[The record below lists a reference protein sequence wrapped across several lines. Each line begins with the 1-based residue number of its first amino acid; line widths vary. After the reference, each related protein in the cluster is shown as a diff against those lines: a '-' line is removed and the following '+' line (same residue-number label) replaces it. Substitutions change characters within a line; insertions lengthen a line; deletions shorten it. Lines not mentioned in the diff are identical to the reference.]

1 MNNIIPIS
9 LLTKKMQFFRG
20 KKLDD
25 DCPIC
30 LLPMYS
36 KKVKKLVCNHVLHTN
51 CYQSLISSNCNKK
64 CPVCRC
70 DLSAPAAPISH
81 GKTCA
86 ICKTPI
92 DNQEV
97 KIHECSCRTHY
108 TCIRKM
114 RKHNEEKYCNCGRII
129 NPHNIDLLDYTNL
142 SEVFSLVIGEMPP
155 CKEKTTG
162 LFKTWGDKGGTVVPR
177 SPTCKNLGSP
187 NRYGFCE
194 DHSQDQVPDAIFALA
209 LQFMV
214 RYSRKENKKER
225 RSLFYRVMIILE
237 SYKFTSHHTIEDA
250 VEKLKYHI

>member
-142 SEVFSLVIGEMPP
+142 SEVFSLVIGETPP
-155 CKEKTTG
+155 CKHK
-162 LFKTWGDKGGTVVPR
+162 
-177 SPTCKNLGSP
+177 SCKNLGAS

-194 DHSQDQVPDAIFALA
+194 DHSRDQVPDAIFALA

>member
-9 LLTKKMQFFRG
+9 LLTKKMQFFSG

-51 CYQSLISSNCNKK
+51 CYESLISSNCNKT

-70 DLSAPAAPISH
+70 DLSAPAAPLSASTSH
-81 GKTCA
+81 KSCA

-97 KIHECSCRTHY
+97 KIHECRCRAHY

-114 RKHNEEKYCNCGRII
+114 RKHSEEKYCNCGRKIDTRA
-129 NPHNIDLLDYTNL
+129 IDLLDYTNL

-155 CKEKTTG
+155 CKEK
-162 LFKTWGDKGGTVVPR
+162 K
-177 SPTCKNLGSP
+177 CKKMGAS

-194 DHSQDQVPDAIFALA
+194 DHSRDQVSDAIFALA

-214 RYSRKENKKER
+214 RYSRNENKKER

-237 SYKFTSHHTIEDA
+237 SYKLTSHHTIEDA
-250 VEKLKYHI
+250 VEKLKYHL

>member
-1 MNNIIPIS
+1 
-9 LLTKKMQFFRG
+9 MQFFRG

-30 LLPMYS
+30 LQTMYS

-51 CYQSLISSNCNKK
+51 CYESLISSNCNKT

-70 DLSAPAAPISH
+70 DLSSPVAPVSH
-81 GKTCA
+81 GKSCA

-92 DNQEV
+92 IAHEV
-97 KIHECSCRTHY
+97 KINQCSCYTHY

-114 RKHNEEKYCNCGRII
+114 RKHNEEKYCNCGRKIDTRA
-129 NPHNIDLLDYTNL
+129 IDLLDYTNL
-142 SEVFSLVIGEMPP
+142 SEIFSLVVGEMPP
-155 CKEKTTG
+155 CKQKKIN
-162 LFKTWGDKGGTVVPR
+162 LFKTWGDKGGTAVPP
-177 SPTCKNLGSP
+177 SCKKLGSA

-194 DHSQDQVPDAIFALA
+194 DHSRDKVPDAIFALA

-214 RYSRKENKKER
+214 RYSRNENKKER

-237 SYKFTSHHTIEDA
+237 SYKLTSHHTIEDA
-250 VEKLKYHI
+250 VEKLKYHL

>member
-1 MNNIIPIS
+1 
-9 LLTKKMQFFRG
+9 MQFFRG

-30 LLPMYS
+30 LQPMYS
-36 KKVKKLVCNHVLHTN
+36 KKVKKLVCKHVLHTN
-51 CYQSLISSNCNKK
+51 CYESLISSNCNKT

-70 DLSAPAAPISH
+70 DLSAPAAPVSH

-114 RKHNEEKYCNCGRII
+114 RKHNEEKYCNCGRKIDTRA
-129 NPHNIDLLDYTNL
+129 IDLLDYTNL
-142 SEVFSLVIGEMPP
+142 SEVFSLVVGEMPP
-155 CKEKTTG
+155 CK
-162 LFKTWGDKGGTVVPR
+162 DKK
-177 SPTCKNLGSP
+177 CKKLGAA

-194 DHSQDQVPDAIFALA
+194 DHSRNKVSDPIFALA

-214 RYSRKENKKER
+214 RYSRNENKKER

-237 SYKFTSHHTIEDA
+237 SYKLTSHHTIEDA
-250 VEKLKYHI
+250 VEKLKYHL

>member
-1 MNNIIPIS
+1 
-9 LLTKKMQFFRG
+9 MQFFRG
-20 KKLDD
+20 NKLDD

-51 CYQSLISSNCNKK
+51 CYESLISSNCNKT

-70 DLSAPAAPISH
+70 DLSAPVAPASASTSH
-81 GKTCA
+81 KSCA

-92 DNQEV
+92 VAHEV
-97 KIHECSCRTHY
+97 KIHHCSCRTHY
-108 TCIRKM
+108 ACIRKM
-114 RKHNEEKYCNCGRII
+114 RKHNEEKYCNCGRKIDTRA
-129 NPHNIDLLDYTNL
+129 IDLLDYTNL
-142 SEVFSLVIGEMPP
+142 SEVFSLVIGEMPT
-155 CKEKTTG
+155 CKEK
-162 LFKTWGDKGGTVVPR
+162 K
-177 SPTCKNLGSP
+177 CKKLGSA

-194 DHSQDQVPDAIFALA
+194 DHSRDQVSDAIFALA

-214 RYSRKENKKER
+214 RYSRNENKKER

-237 SYKFTSHHTIEDA
+237 SYKLTSHHTIEDA